1 MIWMILRID
10 CWEGRE
16 EWVKVKYEEAGKKV
30 KAVQK

>member
-16 EWVKVKYEEAGKKV
+16 EWVKAIEIVKRGGVDEK
-30 KAVQK
+30 